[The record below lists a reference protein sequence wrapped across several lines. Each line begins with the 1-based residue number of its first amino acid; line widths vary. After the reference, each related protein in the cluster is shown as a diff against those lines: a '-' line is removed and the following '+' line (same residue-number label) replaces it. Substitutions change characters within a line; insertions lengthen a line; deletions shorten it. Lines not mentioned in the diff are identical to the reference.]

1 MASAAAITDDD
12 IAFELHLDCHGFQH
26 PPSLQGTEVPVPY
39 HYKED
44 LSSEQLGLLGTL
56 WFALFACTAKFGDRQ
71 DHHLPTNVKRVQ
83 AFYSN
88 AWLAAEQGQ
97 HLFLAPDPERSPL
110 GRLSQV
116 SLPQGRNHQSPVRSV

>member
-1 MASAAAITDDD
+1 MVSSIPQACKVQKYRLVTLTRRI
-12 IAFELHLDCHGFQH
+12 
-26 PPSLQGTEVPVPY
+26 
-39 HYKED
+39 
-44 LSSEQLGLLGTL
+44 SSEQPGLLGTS

-116 SLPQGRNHQSPVRSV
+116 SLPQVRNHQSPVRSV

>member
-1 MASAAAITDDD
+1 MASAVTITDDD
-12 IAFELHLDCHGFQH
+12 IAFELHLGFHGFQH
-26 PPSLQGTEVPVPY
+26 PPSLQGTEVLARY
-39 HYKED
+39 LDKAD
-44 LSSEQLGLLGTL
+44 LSSEQPGLLGTS

-97 HLFLAPDPERSPL
+97 HLLLAPDPERSPL